1 MKTVWTTIA
10 VGCMLLGG
18 TSLAL
23 ANGGAGH
30 RGGACGEQMAAALN
44 LSDAQQQQLK
54 QLRRD
59 ARPEMMRLRDAMED
73 NRDAMHK
80 LDPAAKDYLQQANRL
95 AAEKGKL
102 VEQMG
107 KHHAAQRAAHFAIF
121 TPEQQAKA
129 SQWHKAHPNKG
140 ECRKGGRHG
149 MGHGMQPP
157 HE

>member
-1 MKTVWTTIA
+1 MKKVWTTVA

-23 ANGGAGH
+23 ASGGPGH
-30 RGGACGEQMAAALN
+30 HGGKCGDQMATALN
-44 LSDAQQQQLK
+44 LSDAQQQQMK

-59 ARPEMMRLRDAMED
+59 GRPEMMRLHDAMED

-80 LDPAAKDYLQQANRL
+80 LDPSAKDYQQQANRL
-95 AAEKGKL
+95 TSEKGKL
-102 VEQMG
+102 VEQIG
-107 KHHAAQRAAHFAIF
+107 KHRAAQHAAKFAIL

-129 SQWHKAHPNKG
+129 SKWRKDHPKKKG

-149 MGHGMQPP
+149 PPMGMPK
-157 HE
+157 E

>member
-23 ANGGAGH
+23 ASGGSGH
-30 RGGACGEQMAAALN
+30 HGGKCGEQMAAALN
-44 LSDAQQQQLK
+44 LTDAQQQQLK

-59 ARPEMMRLRDAMED
+59 ARPEMMRLHDAMED

-80 LDPAAKDYLQQANRL
+80 LDPSAKDYQQQANRL
-95 AAEKGKL
+95 ASEKGKL
-102 VEQMG
+102 VEQIG
-107 KHHAAQRAAHFAIF
+107 KHRAAQHAAKFAIY

-129 SQWHKAHPNKG
+129 TELRKDRPSKG
-140 ECRKGGRHG
+140 ECRKGDRRGPPKG
-149 MGHGMQPP
+149 MPQ
-157 HE
+157 